1 MLRSGLRLWLDINGP
16 KWVAEE
22 VVKKKEE
29 PERLR
34 SVSMGRG
41 LNTVELKK
49 ETNAF
54 VGRSWKVSH

>member
-1 MLRSGLRLWLDINGP
+1 MLTSGLRLWLDINGP

-29 PERLR
+29 PERFR
-34 SVSMGRG
+34 SVSVGWK
-41 LNTVELKK
+41 LEK

-54 VGRSWKVSH
+54 VGGVGEASH

>member
-1 MLRSGLRLWLDINGP
+1 M
-16 KWVAEE
+16 VEE
-22 VVKKKEE
+22 LVKKKEE

-41 LNTVELKK
+41 LKTVELKK

-54 VGRSWKVSH
+54 VGRSWEGSH